1 MGPCGPQ
8 GTIRTRMDTYGHQ
21 MLPRAL
27 LEMNVLKMPHQML
40 PRCLPDASKSFPDA
54 SSDASQ
60 MPPRALLE
68 MNAQGRTKIYI
79 TPHMTHKCKAKK
91 FLGPRC
97 NRTVVFQDFWG
108 IRDFKNGISGH
119 KTTNRLKKCFRRK
132 SQTYF
137 AVSLVG
143 ASFCASRYGAL

>member
-27 LEMNVLKMPHQML
+27 LEMNVLRMPHQML

-97 NRTVVFQDFWG
+97 NRTVALALLLPCSCVALALDAPCPG
-108 IRDFKNGISGH
+108 RSVPIPGISPSV
-119 KTTNRLKKCFRRK
+119 L
-132 SQTYF
+132 
-137 AVSLVG
+137 
-143 ASFCASRYGAL
+143 ASRTLQHP

>member
-1 MGPCGPQ
+1 
-8 GTIRTRMDTYGHQ
+8 MDTYGHQ

-68 MNAQGRTKIYI
+68 MNALRNE
-79 TPHMTHKCKAKK
+79 
-91 FLGPRC
+91 RS
-97 NRTVVFQDFWG
+97 QDF
-108 IRDFKNGISGH
+108 
-119 KTTNRLKKCFRRK
+119 KTNPVWVLSLGSCSVGGAGANDEESFWLKPMPCCL
-132 SQTYF
+132 
-137 AVSLVG
+137 A
-143 ASFCASRYGAL
+143 